1 MIKFLKDWYDSNFT
15 DPNQVS
21 LALVLIFSILIT
33 YILVQTISPILV
45 AIVLAY
51 MLEGLVQHLMKTG
64 NLARNFSVIAVFLLF
79 LFISVITLFMLL
91 PLLLDQLTL
100 FVKSLPEIFNKSKEL
115 ILGLYDKNE
124 YIPKDYID
132 SIFLGLQGET
142 SKLGNSI
149 FAFSLAS
156 AGGLFA
162 IIVYTILVPIMIFF
176 MLFDKETINNWI
188 ARFFPKKL
196 ELTEKAYSE
205 LNLKIGNYIRCKFIE
220 IIIVWIASFVL
231 FISLGLN
238 YSLLLSFL
246 CGISVIIPYVGMIA
260 VTIPIILVAYFQWG
274 IASEFWYIIIGHL
287 LIQAID
293 GNVVVPILF
302 SDAVNIHPFAIL
314 LSILFFGSVWGVWG
328 VFFAIPLAVLISTIL
343 NVWPKQSELGKL

>member
-1 MIKFLKDWYDSNFT
+1 MIKLIKDWYAENFT

-21 LALVLIFSILIT
+21 LALVLIFSITVT
-33 YILVQTISPILV
+33 YILIQTIAPILV

-51 MLEGLVQHLMKTG
+51 MLEGLVQHLMKITTVT
-64 NLARNFSVIAVFLLF
+64 RNFSVIIVFFLF
-79 LFISVITLFMLL
+79 LILSILTLFMLL

-100 FVKSLPEIFNKSKEL
+100 LVKSLPEIFNKSKQF
-115 ILGLYDKNE
+115 ILGLYDENE

-132 SIFLGLQGET
+132 NLFLGLQGET
-142 SKLGNSI
+142 SKVGNSI
-149 FAFSLAS
+149 FTFSLAS

-162 IIVYTILVPIMIFF
+162 IIVYAILVPIMIFF
-176 MLFDKETINNWI
+176 MLFDKETINSWI

-196 ELTEKAYSE
+196 DLTRKAYSE

-220 IIIVWIASFVL
+220 IMIVWIASFIL
-231 FISLGLN
+231 FFAIGLN

-246 CGISVIIPYVGMIA
+246 CGLSVIIPYVGMIA
-260 VTIPIILVAYFQWG
+260 VTIPIILVAYFQWALG
-274 IASEFWYIIIGHL
+274 SEFWYVVIGHL
-287 LIQAID
+287 LIQALD
-293 GNVVVPILF
+293 GNVIVPILF

-314 LSILFFGSVWGVWG
+314 LSILFFGSVWGIWG

-343 NVWPKQSELGKL
+343 NVWPERSTAG

>member
-1 MIKFLKDWYDSNFT
+1 MIKLIKDWYTDNFT

-21 LALVLIFSILIT
+21 LALVLIFSIIVT
-33 YILVQTISPILV
+33 YILVQTIAPILV

-51 MLEGLVQHLMKTG
+51 MLEGLVQHLMKITK
-64 NLARNFSVIAVFLLF
+64 ATRHFSVIVVFFLF
-79 LFISVITLFMLL
+79 LIISILTLFMLL

-100 FVKSLPEIFNKSKEL
+100 LVKSLPEIFNKSKQL
-115 ILGLYDKNE
+115 ILGLYDENE

-132 SIFLGLQGET
+132 NIFLGLQGET
-142 SKLGNSI
+142 SKVGNSI
-149 FAFSLAS
+149 FTFSLAS

-162 IIVYTILVPIMIFF
+162 IIVYAILVPIMIFF
-176 MLFDKETINNWI
+176 MLFDKETINSWI

-196 ELTEKAYSE
+196 ELTRRAYSE

-220 IIIVWIASFVL
+220 IMIVWISSFIL
-231 FISLGLN
+231 FFTLGLN

-246 CGISVIIPYVGMIA
+246 CGLSVIIPYVGMIA
-260 VTIPIILVAYFQWG
+260 VTIPIILVAYFQWALG
-274 IASEFWYIIIGHL
+274 SEFWYVIIGHL
-287 LIQAID
+287 LIQAVD

-314 LSILFFGSVWGVWG
+314 LSILFFGSVWGIWG

-343 NVWPKQSELGKL
+343 NVWPERPATG

>member
-1 MIKFLKDWYDSNFT
+1 MIKLIKDWYTDNFT

-21 LALVLIFSILIT
+21 LALVLIFSVIVT
-33 YILVQTISPILV
+33 YILVQTIAPILV

-51 MLEGLVQHLMKTG
+51 MLEGLVQHLMKITKTT
-64 NLARNFSVIAVFLLF
+64 RHFSVIVVFLLF
-79 LFISVITLFMLL
+79 LIISILTLFMLL

-100 FVKSLPEIFNKSKEL
+100 LVKSLPEIFNKSKQL
-115 ILGLYDKNE
+115 ILGLYDENE
-124 YIPKDYID
+124 YIPKDYINN
-132 SIFLGLQGET
+132 IFLGLQGET
-142 SKLGNSI
+142 SKVGNSI
-149 FAFSLAS
+149 FTFSLAS

-162 IIVYTILVPIMIFF
+162 IIVYAILVPIMIFF
-176 MLFDKETINNWI
+176 MLFDKEIINSWI

-196 ELTEKAYSE
+196 ELTRRAYLE

-220 IIIVWIASFVL
+220 IMIVWISSFIL
-231 FISLGLN
+231 FFSLGLN

-246 CGISVIIPYVGMIA
+246 CGLSVIIPYVGMIA
-260 VTIPIILVAYFQWG
+260 VTIPIILVAYFQWALG
-274 IASEFWYIIIGHL
+274 SEFWYVIIGHL
-287 LIQAID
+287 LIQAVD

-314 LSILFFGSVWGVWG
+314 LSILFFGSVWGIWG

-343 NVWPKQSELGKL
+343 NVWPERPATG

>member
-1 MIKFLKDWYDSNFT
+1 MIKLIKDWYTDNFT

-21 LALVLIFSILIT
+21 LALVLIFSIIVT
-33 YILVQTISPILV
+33 YILVQTIAPILV

-51 MLEGLVQHLMKTG
+51 MLEGLVQHLMKITK
-64 NLARNFSVIAVFLLF
+64 ATRHFSVIVVFFLF
-79 LFISVITLFMLL
+79 LIISILTLFMLL

-100 FVKSLPEIFNKSKEL
+100 LVKSLPEIFNKSKQL
-115 ILGLYDKNE
+115 ILGLYDGNE

-132 SIFLGLQGET
+132 NIFLGLQGET
-142 SKLGNSI
+142 SKVGNSI
-149 FAFSLAS
+149 FTFSLAS

-162 IIVYTILVPIMIFF
+162 IIVYAILVPIMIFF
-176 MLFDKETINNWI
+176 MLFDKEIINSWI

-196 ELTEKAYSE
+196 ELTRRAYSE

-220 IIIVWIASFVL
+220 IMIVWISSFIL
-231 FISLGLN
+231 FFALGLN

-246 CGISVIIPYVGMIA
+246 CGLSVIIPYVGMIA
-260 VTIPIILVAYFQWG
+260 VTIPIILVAYFQWALG
-274 IASEFWYIIIGHL
+274 SEFWYVIIGHL
-287 LIQAID
+287 LIQAVD

-314 LSILFFGSVWGVWG
+314 LSILFFGSVWGIWG

-343 NVWPKQSELGKL
+343 NVWPERPVTG

>member
-1 MIKFLKDWYDSNFT
+1 MIKLIKDWYEDNFT

-21 LALVLIFSILIT
+21 LALVLIFSVIVT
-33 YILVQTISPILV
+33 YILVQTIAPILV

-51 MLEGLVQHLMKTG
+51 MLEGLVQHLIKITK
-64 NLARNFSVIAVFLLF
+64 ATRHFSVIVVFFLF
-79 LFISVITLFMLL
+79 LIISILTLFMLL

-100 FVKSLPEIFNKSKEL
+100 LVKSLPEIFNKSKQL
-115 ILGLYDKNE
+115 ILGLYDENE

-132 SIFLGLQGET
+132 NIFLGLQGET

-149 FAFSLAS
+149 FTFSLAS

-162 IIVYTILVPIMIFF
+162 IIVYAILVPIMIFF
-176 MLFDKETINNWI
+176 MLFDKETINSWI

-196 ELTEKAYSE
+196 ELTRRAYSE

-220 IIIVWIASFVL
+220 IMIVWISSFIL
-231 FISLGLN
+231 FFALGLN

-246 CGISVIIPYVGMIA
+246 CGLSVIIPYVGMIA
-260 VTIPIILVAYFQWG
+260 VTIPIILVAYFQWALG
-274 IASEFWYIIIGHL
+274 SEFWYVIIGHL
-287 LIQAID
+287 LIQAVD

-314 LSILFFGSVWGVWG
+314 LSILFFGSVWGIWG

-343 NVWPKQSELGKL
+343 NVWPERPATG

>member
-1 MIKFLKDWYDSNFT
+1 MIKILKDWYDANFT

-21 LALVLIFSILIT
+21 LALILLFSIIITYVLIE
-33 YILVQTISPILV
+33 TISPILV

-51 MLEGLVQHLMKTG
+51 MLEGLVQNLMRAT
-64 NLARNFSVIAVFLLF
+64 NIVRN
-79 LFISVITLFMLL
+79 ISVIFVFLIFLIMSILTLFMLL

-100 FVKSLPEIFNKSKEL
+100 FVKSLPDIFNKSKEF
-115 ILGLYDKNE
+115 ILGLYDENE
-124 YIPKDYID
+124 YIPKDYIE

-176 MLFDKETINNWI
+176 MLFDKEAIYNWLS
-188 ARFFPKKL
+188 RFFPKKL
-196 ELTEKAYSE
+196 DLTQKAYSE

-220 IIIVWIASFVL
+220 IIIVWISSFIL
-231 FISLGLN
+231 FIALDLN

-246 CGISVIIPYVGMIA
+246 CGVSVIIPYVGMIA
-260 VTIPIILVAYFQWG
+260 VTIPIILVSYFQWG
-274 IASEFWYIIIGHL
+274 LASEFWYVIIGHL
-287 LIQAID
+287 IIQAID

-314 LSILFFGSVWGVWG
+314 LSILFFGSIWGVWG

-343 NVWPKQSELGKL
+343 NVWPKQTA

>member
-1 MIKFLKDWYDSNFT
+1 MIKILKDWYDANFT

-21 LALVLIFSILIT
+21 LALVLLFSILIT
-33 YILVQTISPILV
+33 YILIETISPILV

-51 MLEGLVQHLMKTG
+51 MLEGLVQNLMRATNIVR
-64 NLARNFSVIAVFLLF
+64 NLSVILVFVVFLV
-79 LFISVITLFMLL
+79 ISILTLFMLL

-100 FVKSLPEIFNKSKEL
+100 FVKSLPDIFNKSQEF
-115 ILGLYDKNE
+115 ILGLYDGNE
-124 YIPKDYID
+124 YIPKDYIE

-176 MLFDKETINNWI
+176 MLFDKEVIYSWLS
-188 ARFFPKKL
+188 RFFPKKL
-196 ELTEKAYSE
+196 DLTQKAYSE
-205 LNLKIGNYIRCKFIE
+205 LNHKIGNYIRCKFIE
-220 IIIVWIASFVL
+220 IIIVWISSFVI
-231 FISLGLN
+231 FIALDLN

-246 CGISVIIPYVGMIA
+246 CGVSVIIPYVGMIA
-260 VTIPIILVAYFQWG
+260 VTIPIVLVSYFQWG
-274 IASEFWYIIIGHL
+274 IASEFWYVIIGHL
-287 LIQAID
+287 IIQALD

-314 LSILFFGSVWGVWG
+314 LSILFFGSIWGVWG

-343 NVWPKQSELGKL
+343 NVWPKQTI

>member
-1 MIKFLKDWYDSNFT
+1 MLNYLKQWYEENFT

-21 LALVLIFSILIT
+21 LALIVIFSVLIT

-45 AIVLAY
+45 AVVLSY
-51 MLEGLVQHLMKTG
+51 MLEGLVQNLMKT
-64 NLARNFSVIAVFLLF
+64 AHIVRNISVILVFFIF
-79 LFISVITLFMLL
+79 LILSVITLFMLI

-100 FVKSLPEIFNKSKEL
+100 FVKSLPEIFDKSKNL
-115 ILGLYDKNE
+115 ILGMYDQNE

-176 MLFDKETINNWI
+176 MLFDKEAINGWI
-188 ARFFPKKL
+188 SKFLPKKL
-196 ELTEKAYSE
+196 ELTQKAYSE

-220 IIIVWIASFVL
+220 IIIVWVASFIL

-260 VTIPIILVAYFQWG
+260 VTIPIVLVAYFQWG
-274 IASEFWYIIIGHL
+274 IASDFWYIVIGHL

-314 LSILFFGSVWGVWG
+314 LSILFFGSVWGIWG
-328 VFFAIPLAVLISTIL
+328 VFFAIPLAVLINTIL
-343 NVWPKQSELGKL
+343 NVWPRATT

>member
-1 MIKFLKDWYDSNFT
+1 MIKTLKDWYDANFT

-21 LALVLIFSILIT
+21 LALVLLFSILIT
-33 YILVQTISPILV
+33 YILIETISPILV

-51 MLEGLVQHLMKTG
+51 MLEGLVQNLMRATNIVR
-64 NLARNFSVIAVFLLF
+64 NLSVILVFVVFLV
-79 LFISVITLFMLL
+79 ISILTLFMLL

-100 FVKSLPEIFNKSKEL
+100 FVKSLPDIFNKSQEF
-115 ILGLYDKNE
+115 ILGLYDGNE
-124 YIPKDYID
+124 YIPKDYIE

-176 MLFDKETINNWI
+176 MLFDKEVIYSWLS
-188 ARFFPKKL
+188 RFFPKKL
-196 ELTEKAYSE
+196 DLTQKAYSE
-205 LNLKIGNYIRCKFIE
+205 LNHKIGNYIRCKFIE
-220 IIIVWIASFVL
+220 IIIVWISSFVI
-231 FISLGLN
+231 FIALDLN

-246 CGISVIIPYVGMIA
+246 CGVSVIIPYVGMIA
-260 VTIPIILVAYFQWG
+260 VTIPIVLVSYFQWG
-274 IASEFWYIIIGHL
+274 IASEFWYVIIGHL
-287 LIQAID
+287 IIQALD

-314 LSILFFGSVWGVWG
+314 LSILFFGSIWGVWG

-343 NVWPKQSELGKL
+343 NVWPKQTI

>member
-1 MIKFLKDWYDSNFT
+1 MIKYLKQWYDANFT

-21 LALVLIFSILIT
+21 LALILIFSIFIT
-33 YILVQTISPILV
+33 YILIQTISPILV

-51 MLEGLVQHLMKTG
+51 MLEGLVQNLMKTT
-64 NLARNFSVIAVFLLF
+64 NIMRN
-79 LFISVITLFMLL
+79 ISVIIVFFIFLVVSILTLFMLI

-100 FVKSLPEIFNKSKEL
+100 FVKSLPEIFDKSKNL
-115 ILGLYDKNE
+115 ILGMYDKNE

-132 SIFLGLQGET
+132 KIFLGLQGET

-176 MLFDKETINNWI
+176 MLFDKESINGWI
-188 ARFFPKKL
+188 AKFFPQKL
-196 ELTEKAYSE
+196 ELTQKAYTE

-220 IIIVWIASFVL
+220 IVIVWIASFILFVL
-231 FISLGLN
+231 LDLN

-246 CGISVIIPYVGMIA
+246 CGVSVIIPYVGMIA
-260 VTIPIILVAYFQWG
+260 VTIPIILVSYFQWG
-274 IASEFWYIIIGHL
+274 IAPEFWYVLIGHL

-302 SDAVNIHPFAIL
+302 FGCCKHS
-314 LSILFFGSVWGVWG
+314 SICYIIIYTIFWFCLGYLGRIFCYTSR
-328 VFFAIPLAVLISTIL
+328 STY
-343 NVWPKQSELGKL
+343 

>member
-1 MIKFLKDWYDSNFT
+1 MLNYLKQWYEENLT

-21 LALVLIFSILIT
+21 LALIVIFSVLIT
-33 YILVQTISPILV
+33 YILIQTISPILV

-51 MLEGLVQHLMKTG
+51 MLEGLVQNLMKT
-64 NLARNFSVIAVFLLF
+64 ARIVRNISVVVVFFMF
-79 LFISVITLFMLL
+79 LILSVITLFMLI

-100 FVKSLPEIFNKSKEL
+100 FVKSLPEIFDKSKNL
-115 ILGLYDKNE
+115 ILGMYDQNE

-149 FAFSLAS
+149 FAYSLAS

-176 MLFDKETINNWI
+176 MLFDKDAINGWI
-188 ARFFPKKL
+188 SKFFPKKL
-196 ELTEKAYSE
+196 ELTQKAYSE

-220 IIIVWIASFVL
+220 IIIVWVASFIL
-231 FISLGLN
+231 FLLLGLN

-246 CGISVIIPYVGMIA
+246 CGVSVIIPYVGMIA
-260 VTIPIILVAYFQWG
+260 VTIPIVLVAYFQWG
-274 IASEFWYIIIGHL
+274 IASEFWYVVIGHL

-314 LSILFFGSVWGVWG
+314 LSILFFGSVWGIWG
-328 VFFAIPLAVLISTIL
+328 VFFAIPLAVLINTIL
-343 NVWPKQSELGKL
+343 NVWPRATT

>member
-1 MIKFLKDWYDSNFT
+1 MIKLIKDWYTDNFT

-21 LALVLIFSILIT
+21 LALVLIFSIIVT
-33 YILVQTISPILV
+33 YILVQTIAPILV

-51 MLEGLVQHLMKTG
+51 MLEGLVQHLMKITT
-64 NLARNFSVIAVFLLF
+64 ATRHFSVIVVFLLF
-79 LFISVITLFMLL
+79 LIISILTLFMLL

-100 FVKSLPEIFNKSKEL
+100 LVKSLPEIFNKSKQL
-115 ILGLYDKNE
+115 ILGLYDENE

-132 SIFLGLQGET
+132 NIFLGLQGET
-142 SKLGNSI
+142 SKVGNSI
-149 FAFSLAS
+149 FTFSLAS

-162 IIVYTILVPIMIFF
+162 IIVYAILVPIMIFF
-176 MLFDKETINNWI
+176 MLFDKEIINSWI

-196 ELTEKAYSE
+196 ELTRRAYLE

-220 IIIVWIASFVL
+220 IMIVWISSFIL
-231 FISLGLN
+231 FFSLGLN

-246 CGISVIIPYVGMIA
+246 CGLSVIIPYVGMIA
-260 VTIPIILVAYFQWG
+260 VTIPIILVAYFQWALG
-274 IASEFWYIIIGHL
+274 SEFWYVIIGHL
-287 LIQAID
+287 LIQAVD

-314 LSILFFGSVWGVWG
+314 LSILFFGSVWGIWG

-343 NVWPKQSELGKL
+343 NVWPERPATG

>member
-1 MIKFLKDWYDSNFT
+1 MLNYLKQWYEENFT

-21 LALVLIFSILIT
+21 LALIVIFSVLIT

-51 MLEGLVQHLMKTG
+51 MLEGLVQNLMRT
-64 NLARNFSVIAVFLLF
+64 AHIVRNISVILVFFIF
-79 LFISVITLFMLL
+79 LILSVITLFMLI
-91 PLLLDQLTL
+91 PLLLNQLTL
-100 FVKSLPEIFNKSKEL
+100 FVKSLPEIFDKSKNL
-115 ILGLYDKNE
+115 ILEMYDQNE

-176 MLFDKETINNWI
+176 MLFDKEAINGWI
-188 ARFFPKKL
+188 SKFFPKKL
-196 ELTEKAYSE
+196 ELTQKAYSE

-220 IIIVWIASFVL
+220 IIIVWIASFIL

-260 VTIPIILVAYFQWG
+260 VTIPIVLVAYFQWG
-274 IASEFWYIIIGHL
+274 IASEFWYIVIGHL

-314 LSILFFGSVWGVWG
+314 LSILFFGSVWGIWG
-328 VFFAIPLAVLISTIL
+328 VFFAIPLAVLINTIL
-343 NVWPKQSELGKL
+343 NVWPRATT

>member
-1 MIKFLKDWYDSNFT
+1 MIKILKDWYDANFT

-21 LALVLIFSILIT
+21 LALILLFSIIITYVLIE
-33 YILVQTISPILV
+33 TISPILV

-51 MLEGLVQHLMKTG
+51 MLEGLVQNLMRAT
-64 NLARNFSVIAVFLLF
+64 NIVRN
-79 LFISVITLFMLL
+79 ISVIFVFLIFLIMSILTLFMLL

-100 FVKSLPEIFNKSKEL
+100 FVKSLPDIFNKSKEF
-115 ILGLYDKNE
+115 ILGLYDENE
-124 YIPKDYID
+124 YIPKDYIE

-176 MLFDKETINNWI
+176 MLFDKEVIYNWLS
-188 ARFFPKKL
+188 RFFPKKL
-196 ELTEKAYSE
+196 DLTQKAYSE

-220 IIIVWIASFVL
+220 IIIVWISSFIL
-231 FISLGLN
+231 FIALDLN

-246 CGISVIIPYVGMIA
+246 CGVSVIIPYVGMIA
-260 VTIPIILVAYFQWG
+260 VTIPIILVSYFQWG
-274 IASEFWYIIIGHL
+274 LASEFWYVIIGHL
-287 LIQAID
+287 IIQAID

-314 LSILFFGSVWGVWG
+314 LSILFFGSIWGVWG

-343 NVWPKQSELGKL
+343 NVWPKQTT

>member
-1 MIKFLKDWYDSNFT
+1 MIKLIKDWYTDNFT

-21 LALVLIFSILIT
+21 LALVLIFSVIVT
-33 YILVQTISPILV
+33 YILVQTIAPILV

-51 MLEGLVQHLMKTG
+51 MLEGLVQHLMKITKTT
-64 NLARNFSVIAVFLLF
+64 RHFSVIVVFFLF
-79 LFISVITLFMLL
+79 LIISILTLFMLL

-100 FVKSLPEIFNKSKEL
+100 LVKSLPEIFNKSKQL
-115 ILGLYDKNE
+115 ILGLYDGNE

-132 SIFLGLQGET
+132 NIFLGLQGET
-142 SKLGNSI
+142 SKVGNSI
-149 FAFSLAS
+149 FTFSLAS

-162 IIVYTILVPIMIFF
+162 IIVYAILVPIMIFF
-176 MLFDKETINNWI
+176 MLFDKEIINSWI

-196 ELTEKAYSE
+196 ELTRRAYSE

-220 IIIVWIASFVL
+220 IMIVWISSFIL
-231 FISLGLN
+231 FFALGLN

-246 CGISVIIPYVGMIA
+246 CGLSVIIPYVGMIA
-260 VTIPIILVAYFQWG
+260 VTIPIILVAYFQWALG
-274 IASEFWYIIIGHL
+274 SEFWYVIIGHL
-287 LIQAID
+287 LIQAVD

-314 LSILFFGSVWGVWG
+314 LSILFFGSVWGIWG

-343 NVWPKQSELGKL
+343 NVWPERPATG

>member
-1 MIKFLKDWYDSNFT
+1 MIKLLKDWYTDNFT

-21 LALVLIFSILIT
+21 LAFVLIFSITVT
-33 YILVQTISPILV
+33 YILVQTIAPILV

-51 MLEGLVQHLMKTG
+51 MLEGLVQHLMKITK
-64 NLARNFSVIAVFLLF
+64 ATRHFSVIVVFFLF
-79 LFISVITLFMLL
+79 LIISILTLFMLL

-100 FVKSLPEIFNKSKEL
+100 LVKTLPEIFNKSKQL
-115 ILGLYDKNE
+115 ILGLYDENE

-132 SIFLGLQGET
+132 NIFLGLQGET
-142 SKLGNSI
+142 SKVGNSI
-149 FAFSLAS
+149 FTFSLAS

-162 IIVYTILVPIMIFF
+162 IIVYAILVPIMIFF
-176 MLFDKETINNWI
+176 MLFDKETINSWI

-196 ELTEKAYSE
+196 ELTRRAYSE

-220 IIIVWIASFVL
+220 IMIVWISSFIL
-231 FISLGLN
+231 FFALDLN

-246 CGISVIIPYVGMIA
+246 CGLSVIIPYVGMIA
-260 VTIPIILVAYFQWG
+260 VTIPIILVAYFQWALG
-274 IASEFWYIIIGHL
+274 SEFWYVIIGHL
-287 LIQAID
+287 LIQAVD
-293 GNVVVPILF
+293 GNVIVPILF

-314 LSILFFGSVWGVWG
+314 LSILFFGSVWGIWG

-343 NVWPKQSELGKL
+343 NVWPERPATG

>member
-1 MIKFLKDWYDSNFT
+1 MIKILKDWYDANFT

-21 LALVLIFSILIT
+21 LALVLLFSILIT
-33 YILVQTISPILV
+33 YVLIETISPILV

-51 MLEGLVQHLMKTG
+51 MLEGLVQNLMKTT
-64 NLARNFSVIAVFLLF
+64 NIVRNFSVILVFLIF
-79 LFISVITLFMLL
+79 LVISILTLFMLL

-100 FVKSLPEIFNKSKEL
+100 FVKSLPEIFNKSKEF
-115 ILGLYDKNE
+115 ILGLYDENE
-124 YIPKDYID
+124 YIPKDYIEN
-132 SIFLGLQGET
+132 IFLGLQGET

-176 MLFDKETINNWI
+176 MLFDKEAIYNWLS
-188 ARFFPKKL
+188 RFFPKKL
-196 ELTEKAYSE
+196 DLTQKAYTE

-220 IIIVWIASFVL
+220 IIIVWISSFIL
-231 FISLGLN
+231 FIALGLN

-246 CGISVIIPYVGMIA
+246 CGVSVIIPYVGMIA
-260 VTIPIILVAYFQWG
+260 VTIPIILVSYFQWG
-274 IASEFWYIIIGHL
+274 IASEFWYVIVGHL
-287 LIQAID
+287 IIQAID

-314 LSILFFGSVWGVWG
+314 LSILFFGSIWGVWG

-343 NVWPKQSELGKL
+343 NVWPKQAI

>member
-1 MIKFLKDWYDSNFT
+1 MIKILKDWYNANFT

-21 LALVLIFSILIT
+21 LALVLLFSILIT
-33 YILVQTISPILV
+33 YILIETISPILV

-51 MLEGLVQHLMKTG
+51 MLEGLVQNLMRTA
-64 NLARNFSVIAVFLLF
+64 NIVRN
-79 LFISVITLFMLL
+79 ISVILVFLVFLIMSVLTLFMLL

-100 FVKSLPEIFNKSKEL
+100 FVKSLPEIFNKSKEF
-115 ILGLYDKNE
+115 ILGLYDENE

-132 SIFLGLQGET
+132 NLFLGLQGET

-176 MLFDKETINNWI
+176 MLFDKETIYNWLS
-188 ARFFPKKL
+188 RFFPNKL
-196 ELTEKAYSE
+196 DLTQKAYSE

-220 IIIVWIASFVL
+220 IIIVWISSFVL

-260 VTIPIILVAYFQWG
+260 VTIPIVLVSYFQWG
-274 IASEFWYIIIGHL
+274 MASEFWYVIIGHL
-287 LIQAID
+287 IIQAVD

-314 LSILFFGSVWGVWG
+314 LSILFFGSIWGVWG

-343 NVWPKQSELGKL
+343 NVWPKQTV

>member
-1 MIKFLKDWYDSNFT
+1 MIKLIKDWYEDNFT

-21 LALVLIFSILIT
+21 LALVLIFSVIVT
-33 YILVQTISPILV
+33 YILVQTIAPILV

-51 MLEGLVQHLMKTG
+51 MLEGLVQHLIKITK
-64 NLARNFSVIAVFLLF
+64 ATRHFSVIVVFFLF
-79 LFISVITLFMLL
+79 LIISILTLFMLL

-100 FVKSLPEIFNKSKEL
+100 LVKSLPEIFNKSKQL
-115 ILGLYDKNE
+115 ILGLYDENE

-132 SIFLGLQGET
+132 NIFLGLQGET

-149 FAFSLAS
+149 FTFSLAS

-162 IIVYTILVPIMIFF
+162 IIVYAILVPIMIFF
-176 MLFDKETINNWI
+176 MLFDKETINSWI

-196 ELTEKAYSE
+196 ELTRRAYLE

-220 IIIVWIASFVL
+220 IMIVWISSFIL
-231 FISLGLN
+231 FFSLGLN

-246 CGISVIIPYVGMIA
+246 CGLSVIIPYVGMIA
-260 VTIPIILVAYFQWG
+260 VTIPIILVAYFQWALG
-274 IASEFWYIIIGHL
+274 SEFWYVIIGHL
-287 LIQAID
+287 LIQAVD

-314 LSILFFGSVWGVWG
+314 LSILFFGSVWGIWG

-343 NVWPKQSELGKL
+343 NVWPERPATG

>member
-1 MIKFLKDWYDSNFT
+1 MIKLIKDWYTDNFT

-21 LALVLIFSILIT
+21 LALVLIFSIIVT
-33 YILVQTISPILV
+33 YILVQTIAPILV

-51 MLEGLVQHLMKTG
+51 MLEGLVQHLMKITK
-64 NLARNFSVIAVFLLF
+64 ATRHFSVIVVFFLF
-79 LFISVITLFMLL
+79 LIISILTLFMLL

-100 FVKSLPEIFNKSKEL
+100 LVKSLPEIFNKSKQL
-115 ILGLYDKNE
+115 ILGLYDGNE

-132 SIFLGLQGET
+132 NIFLGLQGET
-142 SKLGNSI
+142 SKVGNSI
-149 FAFSLAS
+149 FTFSLAS

-162 IIVYTILVPIMIFF
+162 IIVYAILVPIMIFF
-176 MLFDKETINNWI
+176 MLFDKETINSWI

-196 ELTEKAYSE
+196 ELTRRAYSE

-220 IIIVWIASFVL
+220 IMIVWISSFIL
-231 FISLGLN
+231 FFALGLN

-246 CGISVIIPYVGMIA
+246 CGLSVIIPYVGMIA
-260 VTIPIILVAYFQWG
+260 VTIPIILVAYFQWALG
-274 IASEFWYIIIGHL
+274 SEFWYVIIGHL
-287 LIQAID
+287 LIQAVD

-314 LSILFFGSVWGVWG
+314 LSILFFGSVWGIWG

-343 NVWPKQSELGKL
+343 NVWPERPATG

>member
-1 MIKFLKDWYDSNFT
+1 MIKILKDWYDANFT

-21 LALVLIFSILIT
+21 LALVLLFSILIT
-33 YILVQTISPILV
+33 YVLIETISPILV

-51 MLEGLVQHLMKTG
+51 MLEGLVQNLMKTT
-64 NLARNFSVIAVFLLF
+64 NMVRNFSVILVFLIF
-79 LFISVITLFMLL
+79 LVISILTLFMLL

-100 FVKSLPEIFNKSKEL
+100 FVKSLPEIFNKSKEF
-115 ILGLYDKNE
+115 ILGLYDENE
-124 YIPKDYID
+124 YIPKDYIEN
-132 SIFLGLQGET
+132 IFLGLQGET

-176 MLFDKETINNWI
+176 MLFDKEAIYNWLS
-188 ARFFPKKL
+188 RFFPKKL
-196 ELTEKAYSE
+196 DLTQKAYTE

-220 IIIVWIASFVL
+220 IIIVWISSFIL
-231 FISLGLN
+231 FIALGLN

-246 CGISVIIPYVGMIA
+246 CGVSVIIPYVGMIA
-260 VTIPIILVAYFQWG
+260 VTIPIILVSYFQWG
-274 IASEFWYIIIGHL
+274 IASEFWYVIVGHL
-287 LIQAID
+287 IIQAID

-314 LSILFFGSVWGVWG
+314 LSILFFGSIWGVWG

-343 NVWPKQSELGKL
+343 NVWPKQAI